1 MNCIPGP
8 LLRCLEYCGD
18 LRGAVAERG
27 LQFSP
32 KCFMERAATIALFT
46 VFRVQTHCAE
56 WIWQTAVENS
66 ILGSILPSGGIIWK
80 GTCGVQRGCV
90 SMDRFPGPR
99 AMEATLC
106 SHPSLPTCLFCSSHQ
121 GLFFFSATLERSQ
134 ENRPSQGLWTQEALG
149 LSFPDRS
156 CVPRAQEDFR
166 KGEDRWAGKPP
177 LGESFSC
184 TLGFTVCVV
193 CVSVGVCVCDE
204 DM

>member
-8 LLRCLEYCGD
+8 LLRCLEYCGE

-27 LQFSP
+27 LQFRP

-80 GTCGVQRGCV
+80 GTVESSGGVCPWTDFQAGQ
-90 SMDRFPGPR
+90 

-106 SHPSLPTCLFCSSHQ
+106 SHPSLPTCLFGSSHQ
-121 GLFFFSATLERSQ
+121 GLFFFSATQERSQ

-149 LSFPDRS
+149 LSFPDGP
-156 CVPRAQEDFR
+156 CVSRAQEDFR
-166 KGEDRWAGKPP
+166 KGEDRWAGK
-177 LGESFSC
+177 
-184 TLGFTVCVV
+184 
-193 CVSVGVCVCDE
+193 
-204 DM
+204 